1 MIDFLAQTA
10 TEIPTWITA
19 AIQNLGIG
27 AVLVWHLYHTTTK
40 TMPEMQ
46 NIYLASQKEISL
58 SNSNT
63 HKMISDNFILALKEE
78 RDHRR
83 LETLEERA
91 MRNKELEELRD
102 YFAKEN
108 SCKYTHPQQ

>member
-1 MIDFLAQTA
+1 MFELLAT
-10 TEIPTWITA
+10 TPEVPTWITA

-83 LETLEERA
+83 LEVLEERD
-91 MRNKELEELRD
+91 MRRKELEELRD
-102 YFAKEN
+102 FLQKE
-108 SCKYTHPQQ
+108 SGCKYISQPH